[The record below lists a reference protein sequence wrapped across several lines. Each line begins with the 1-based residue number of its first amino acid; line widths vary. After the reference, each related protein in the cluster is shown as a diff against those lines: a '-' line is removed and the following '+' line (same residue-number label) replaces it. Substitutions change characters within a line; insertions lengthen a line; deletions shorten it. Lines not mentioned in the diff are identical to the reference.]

1 MVLYKYQM
9 SSLSVTFI
17 QCHSFGLPDTYLNI
31 CFSEITGLFDGV
43 FIRTFIGHLTKMDGN
58 PIYGKTKHVLL

>member
-9 SSLSVTFI
+9 QADLWPFI

-43 FIRTFIGHLTKMDGN
+43 SIRTFIGHLTKMAGN